1 MVRKTT
7 GISTVQLLHA
17 LDAMQDMVAIIDPE
31 RRILF
36 ANGALKGAF
45 PGKQVDGAFCYSLFH
60 GLDEQSPACLSCAVF
75 DTGEPAY
82 TEIKEE
88 HLGRHLQIAAFP
100 IPDEKG
106 RVEYVL
112 HTFADVTERR
122 DAETALAENERRL
135 RFLATQL
142 SLAEERERRKIATEL
157 HDRVS
162 QSLAV
167 CRLKVGQLGKK
178 ADEDCRGDLDR
189 LTEMLDQLIAE
200 TRSLTR
206 ELFSPALYDLGLAS
220 AIGSLGDRFME
231 RHGIRFRFR
240 QDDRPRPL
248 SLDLRIELFK
258 SVRELLKNVTKHSQA
273 GEVSVSL
280 ERVDNNVA
288 LTVEDDGIGFDVA
301 EATARIELTSGFGLF
316 SIRERMIALGG
327 TMEID
332 TRPGDGTRVELVL
345 PVDDSDET
353 GEDEA

>member
-1 MVRKTT
+1 
-7 GISTVQLLHA
+7 
-17 LDAMQDMVAIIDPE
+17 
-31 RRILF
+31 
-36 ANGALKGAF
+36 
-45 PGKQVDGAFCYSLFH
+45 
-60 GLDEQSPACLSCAVF
+60 
-75 DTGEPAY
+75 
-82 TEIKEE
+82 
-88 HLGRHLQIAAFP
+88 
-100 IPDEKG
+100 
-106 RVEYVL
+106 
-112 HTFADVTERR
+112 
-122 DAETALAENERRL
+122 
-135 RFLATQL
+135 
-142 SLAEERERRKIATEL
+142 
-157 HDRVS
+157 
-162 QSLAV
+162 
-167 CRLKVGQLGKK
+167 
-178 ADEDCRGDLDR
+178 
-189 LTEMLDQLIAE
+189 MLDQLIAE

-301 EATARIELTSGFGLF
+301 EATALIELTSGFGLF